1 MASRDLRAD
10 QTGGAALELQ
20 GATGVRGRA
29 VGSMEV
35 GDTVTEFFELLR
47 EPLYRYLTAVFGDP
61 AAAEDITQEVFLRLY
76 RVLHAGQA
84 VANVRCWA
92 FRVAHNIAVNQRKH
106 DQFMSP
112 LDGRSWEDVCTTL
125 ADTSLDPEQLLLR
138 EERFRQIH
146 AALGRLTLP
155 ERQCLFLRAEGLRY
169 REVAEVLGV
178 GVPTVNEY
186 LRRDRKS
193 VV

>member
-1 MASRDLRAD
+1 
-10 QTGGAALELQ
+10 
-20 GATGVRGRA
+20 
-29 VGSMEV
+29 MEV
-35 GDTVTEFFELLR
+35 GDTVTELFELLR

-61 AAAEDITQEVFLRLY
+61 AAAEDITQEVVLRLY

-92 FRVAHNIAVNQRKH
+92 FRVAHNVAVNQRKH
-106 DQFMSP
+106 DQFMAP
-112 LDGRSWEDVCTTL
+112 LDGRSWEDVCATL
-125 ADTSLDPEQLLLR
+125 ADTSLDPEQQLLR

-169 REVAEVLGV
+169 REIADVLGV

-186 LRRDRKS
+186 LRRAIKKLS
-193 VV
+193 PQHNA